1 MQTRSVTPNEAG
13 QRLDKLLTKIL
24 NQAPKSFIYKMLRKK
39 NITLN
44 GKKADGSEK
53 LAIGDEITLWLS
65 DETIDKFSQNTI
77 LRVRS
82 HLDILYEDRDILVIN
97 KPVGTLSQ
105 KAVPSDISV
114 NEEIISYMLDTHQV
128 TEADLKS
135 FRPAACHRLDR
146 NTSGVLIA
154 GKSLQG
160 LQDMSQLIRQRRVGK
175 YYCCLVCGHVEKGAA
190 IQGYLI
196 KDPAQNKVRII
207 PEGGNSGDY
216 IKTIYEP
223 LASNGTMTLLWVQ
236 LITGRSH
243 QIRAHLAATGHP
255 IAGDPKYG
263 NEAQNRRLFHAYHLK
278 YQLLHCIQ
286 MTMPKDTLRLREIS
300 GMTFRA
306 PLPGKFTD
314 ILRGENIT
322 DKVDSHGNL
331 EFKRP

>member
-1 MQTRSVTPNEAG
+1 MQTRSVTPNESG

-53 LAIGDEITLWLS
+53 LSVGDEITLWLS

-77 LRVRS
+77 TRVQT
-82 HLDILYEDRDILVIN
+82 HLDILYEDPDILVIN
-97 KPVGTLSQ
+97 KPVGILSQ
-105 KAVPSDISV
+105 KAAPQDISV
-114 NEEIISYMLDTHQV
+114 NEEILSYMLDSGQAA
-128 TEADLKS
+128 EEDFKS

-154 GKSLQG
+154 GKSMQG
-160 LQDMSQLIRQRRVGK
+160 LQDMSQLIRERKVGK
-175 YYCCLVCGHVEKGAA
+175 YYCCLVCGQVNKGASVE
-190 IQGYLI
+190 GYLV
-196 KDPAQNKVRII
+196 KDPEKNMVRVLT
-207 PEGGNSGDY
+207 EGSSRSDY
-216 IKTIYEP
+216 IKTVYEP
-223 LASNGTMTLLWVQ
+223 LTSNGQMSLLWVH

-243 QIRAHLAATGHP
+243 QIRAHLASVGHP

-263 NEAQNRRLFHAYHLK
+263 NPRENHRLFEKYRLK

-286 MTMPKDTLRLREIS
+286 MTMPTDTLRLTKIS
-300 GMTFRA
+300 GKTFTA
-306 PLPGKFTD
+306 PLSGKFKD
-314 ILRGENIT
+314 ILLGDKIT
-322 DKVDSHGNL
+322 DKVDKYGNL